1 MKKRQSLNEEIIAV
15 DQNFMP
21 MMTIPRRH
29 AIKALVTE
37 RAEALF
43 LQDWSRKAWFELDNF
58 KEFLCIVYP
67 QATVVKESKITIGR
81 GFRGILERDGHICQ
95 YCGAKANTIDHVQP
109 KSRGGS
115 NSPSNLVASCMRCN
129 QKKGDRTPEE
139 AGMPLQHPI
148 RSFRWNLIDKFHKLA
163 EKREKVG

>member
-1 MKKRQSLNEEIIAV
+1 MKRKLGLNEEIIAV

-43 LQDWSRKAWFELDNF
+43 LQDWTRKAWFELDNF
-58 KEFLCIVYP
+58 REFLCIVYP
-67 QATVVKESKITIGR
+67 HDTVVKESKMSMGK
-81 GFRGILERDGHICQ
+81 GFRGILERDAHICQ

-115 NSPSNLVASCMRCN
+115 NNPGNLVSACGRCN
-129 QKKGDRTPEE
+129 SRKGDKTPEE
-139 AGMPLQHPI
+139 AGMPLLHPI
-148 RSFRWNLIDKFHKLA
+148 RSFRWNLIEKFHKLA
-163 EKREKVG
+163 EKREKAG